1 MGSDGIELRVIPGGK
16 EPSCTQVVT
25 EEEWPL
31 PGGACACVTWELWS
45 YKVLLTVW
53 DFRLPGDS

>member
-1 MGSDGIELRVIPGGK
+1 MKVQLLCSMGSDGIELRVIPGGK

-31 PGGACACVTWELWS
+31 PGGASACVTWEL
-45 YKVLLTVW
+45 
-53 DFRLPGDS
+53 F